1 MRKILESVVGCKFTN
16 AGESFILQIKLK
28 LLQRQEEKASPQN
41 DISLKILLVSEKS
54 TKLRNNMG
62 KSEL

>member
-1 MRKILESVVGCKFTN
+1 MVGYKFTN
-16 AGESFILQIKLK
+16 AGESCILQIKRK

-41 DISLKILLVSEKS
+41 DISLETLLVSEKS

-62 KSEL
+62 KSDL